1 MFDRVQD
8 TPSSVIYIIPVF
20 LRWRRHQKERY
31 GDYIFCSGVVMV
43 GKGLLWK
50 KKKKSFRPRTGNKHF
65 FTGGLRSFHFSIIT
79 SFITGGNWMNLW
91 HSDRDKGS
99 WEILETSHSLLTYFR
114 WMFLFYFICSENLW
128 FSGILREYKM
138 ETFIRTGSIDI
149 VTNQSQLS

>member
-8 TPSSVIYIIPVF
+8 TPSSVICIIPVF
-20 LRWRRHQKERY
+20 LRWCRHQKERY
-31 GDYIFCSGVVMV
+31 GDYFFYSGVVMF
-43 GKGLLWK
+43 GKGLLW
-50 KKKKSFRPRTGNKHF
+50 KKKSFRPRTGNKHF

-114 WMFLFYFICSENLW
+114 WMFLFYMLW
-128 FSGILREYKM
+128 KHQKTFSFLVFSG
-138 ETFIRTGSIDI
+138 SIKWKHLPELG
-149 VTNQSQLS
+149 Q

>member
-31 GDYIFCSGVVMV
+31 GDYIFLFRCSHVWQR
-43 GKGLLWK
+43 LTLK
-50 KKKKSFRPRTGNKHF
+50 KRKKKSFRPRTGNKHF

-114 WMFLFYFICSENLW
+114 WMFLFYMLW
-128 FSGILREYKM
+128 KSLVFWY
-138 ETFIRTGSIDI
+138 
-149 VTNQSQLS
+149 SQGV